1 MPELAHGDYFT
12 NVAMRLAGQLNANP
26 NAIATDLAEKLTAAD
41 KASENK
47 FESVQAAGGF
57 INFKLSHKA
66 LAERTNQL
74 QAGEFI
80 TGDKIG
86 KGKKVVFEYSSPNT
100 NKPLHIGHVRND
112 VYGKACINLLQT
124 LGYDVTTCEIIN
136 DRGIHIM
143 KSVLMYMK
151 FGEGKSPEQE
161 GMKPDHFVGHFYK
174 MFGEKSSVSEQAE
187 QELNDEA
194 QDLLRRWEAGDH
206 EVRGL
211 WEKMNAWF
219 FEGVKQTYEKEGTTF
234 DEVDFESEIYDKGRD
249 LVMSGVEKG
258 IFQQEED
265 GSVSVSFPEEHLG
278 KKYLLRKDGTT
289 IYITQDM
296 YLWDLRNKRHN
307 PDLAIVTTASEQ
319 SYHFEVLRRIFELLE
334 YPWSKNFR
342 HLPYEHVYLGKD
354 KMSSR
359 SGNAI
364 TADGL
369 LESVKGRVKQTMAN
383 LERLKGSADD
393 DALVE
398 SIAYGAIKYGYLHY
412 EPQTRIYFDIE
423 QTISLEG
430 NTGPY
435 IQYAHA
441 RIKSIFEKAGE
452 AAAPK
457 IENLAGAPELNLM
470 RLLNRYENAITTAA
484 SEYKPNLL
492 CNYLHDLAGTFNGFY
507 NDVPII
513 KESDPGIRTQRLALL
528 EATANVLSHGLS
540 LLGILAPERM

>member
-1 MPELAHGDYFT
+1 MKHYVLQLLQGILSEMQVAGKLQDIPGIEVGLPELAHGDYFT

-249 LVMSGVEKG
+249 LV
-258 IFQQEED
+258 
-265 GSVSVSFPEEHLG
+265 
-278 KKYLLRKDGTT
+278 
-289 IYITQDM
+289 
-296 YLWDLRNKRHN
+296 
-307 PDLAIVTTASEQ
+307 
-319 SYHFEVLRRIFELLE
+319 
-334 YPWSKNFR
+334 
-342 HLPYEHVYLGKD
+342 
-354 KMSSR
+354 R
-359 SGNAI
+359 SGA
-364 TADGL
+364 AKDW
-369 LESVKGRVKQTMAN
+369 EK
-383 LERLKGSADD
+383 
-393 DALVE
+393 
-398 SIAYGAIKYGYLHY
+398 
-412 EPQTRIYFDIE
+412 
-423 QTISLEG
+423 
-430 NTGPY
+430 NT
-435 IQYAHA
+435 
-441 RIKSIFEKAGE
+441 KDEKVFS
-452 AAAPK
+452 K
-457 IENLAGAPELNLM
+457 
-470 RLLNRYENAITTAA
+470 
-484 SEYKPNLL
+484 
-492 CNYLHDLAGTFNGFY
+492 
-507 NDVPII
+507 
-513 KESDPGIRTQRLALL
+513 
-528 EATANVLSHGLS
+528 NVLSDLHDGEIILLHGHPWTTKYLDNLMTNIEKKGYS
-540 LLGILAPERM
+540 FVNPSDITE

>member
-1 MPELAHGDYFT
+1 
-12 NVAMRLAGQLNANP
+12 
-26 NAIATDLAEKLTAAD
+26 
-41 KASENK
+41 
-47 FESVQAAGGF
+47 
-57 INFKLSHKA
+57 
-66 LAERTNQL
+66 
-74 QAGEFI
+74 
-80 TGDKIG
+80 
-86 KGKKVVFEYSSPNT
+86 
-100 NKPLHIGHVRND
+100 
-112 VYGKACINLLQT
+112 
-124 LGYDVTTCEIIN
+124 
-136 DRGIHIM
+136 
-143 KSVLMYMK
+143 
-151 FGEGKSPEQE
+151 
-161 GMKPDHFVGHFYK
+161 
-174 MFGEKSSVSEQAE
+174 
-187 QELNDEA
+187 
-194 QDLLRRWEAGDH
+194 
-206 EVRGL
+206 
-211 WEKMNAWF
+211 
-219 FEGVKQTYEKEGTTF
+219 
-234 DEVDFESEIYDKGRD
+234 
-249 LVMSGVEKG
+249 
-258 IFQQEED
+258 
-265 GSVSVSFPEEHLG
+265 
-278 KKYLLRKDGTT
+278 
-289 IYITQDM
+289 
-296 YLWDLRNKRHN
+296 
-307 PDLAIVTTASEQ
+307 
-319 SYHFEVLRRIFELLE
+319 
-334 YPWSKNFR
+334 
-342 HLPYEHVYLGKD
+342 
-354 KMSSR
+354 
-359 SGNAI
+359 
-364 TADGL
+364 
-369 LESVKGRVKQTMAN
+369 MAN